1 MYFRKTI
8 FSVALILLAFQT
20 QGQLFINE
28 LMSNNQSTIQDA
40 DGDYSDWIEL
50 YNAGAV
56 SVNLQGYGLSDNPD
70 SLLKYTIV
78 SKNNCCRRLFE
89 SMVFRKK
96 QSACRSCSTH

>member
-56 SVNLQGYGLSDNPD
+56 S
-70 SLLKYTIV
+70 
-78 SKNNCCRRLFE
+78 
-89 SMVFRKK
+89 
-96 QSACRSCSTH
+96 